1 RSQGSDSGSSEACC
15 VAPKARGPRHGM
27 IILDENLLGL
37 RLDIPIA
44 RWYAGR
50 VCYLTDLRPGTV
62 IKDEGIPQ
70 LLRQCKGATFVTT
83 NVPDFWQRI
92 LAHTQYSIVCLSLPN
107 ERLHQLPTLLRR
119 LFQLRELRTIA
130 GRMGKVI
137 RATSEQ
143 IQYYTV
149 G

>member
-1 RSQGSDSGSSEACC
+1 
-15 VAPKARGPRHGM
+15 M

-37 RLDIPIA
+37 RLDMPIA

-62 IKDEGIPQ
+62 MKDEAIPQ
-70 LLRQCKGATFVTT
+70 LLRQYKGTTFVTT

-92 LAHTQYSIVCLSLPN
+92 LAHARYSIVCLSLPN
-107 ERLHQLPTLLRR
+107 ERLHQLPELLRH
-119 LFQLRELRTIA
+119 LFRVREFRTRA

-137 RATSEQ
+137 RATRAQ
-143 IQYYTV
+143 LQYYTI
-149 G
+149 GDNRIHRLPWLD

>member
-1 RSQGSDSGSSEACC
+1 
-15 VAPKARGPRHGM
+15 M

-62 IKDEGIPQ
+62 IKDEVIPQ

-83 NVPDFWQRI
+83 HVPDFWQHI
-92 LAHTQYSIVCLSLPN
+92 LAHTRYSIVCLSLPN

-119 LFQLRELRTIA
+119 LFRLRELRTRA

-149 G
+149 GDNRIHLRTWSN